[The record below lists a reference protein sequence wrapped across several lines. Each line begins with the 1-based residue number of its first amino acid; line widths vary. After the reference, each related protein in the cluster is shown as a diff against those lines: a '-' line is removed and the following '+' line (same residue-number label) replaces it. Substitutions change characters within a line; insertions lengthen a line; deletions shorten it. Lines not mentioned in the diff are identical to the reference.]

1 MKEEQFLI
9 KTTGGPFDSETRVVP
24 YSVIGWPP
32 PVNLPGIFHGG
43 AYIRQNFSDT
53 PRALPGLMRS
63 ADYLWMEYNDVL
75 HDSRHEAARD
85 I

>member
-9 KTTGGPFDSETRVVP
+9 RTRGGPFDGDTRVVP

-43 AYIRQNFSDT
+43 AYIREEFSET
-53 PRALPGLMRS
+53 GSIHEAK
-63 ADYLWMEYNDVL
+63 YQWMED
-75 HDSRHEAARD
+75 RD
-85 I
+85 YFE